1 MMTNYNK
8 SFKKSYIEREELSEI
23 PYDNNF
29 LQSIENGMGELP
41 LPVGTS
47 DDLMLIQDYDS
58 STVIDFTDAQQE
70 ALDEYE
76 QVYYRFM
83 DAGQALIE
91 SFGYNAIYG
100 D

>member
-1 MMTNYNK
+1 MTTYNN
-8 SFKKSYIEREELSEI
+8 SFKKSYIEEEELAEI
-23 PYDNNF
+23 PSDNYF
-29 LQSIENGMGELP
+29 LQRIENGMGELP
-41 LPVGTS
+41 IPDYEDRMSFYEKDGT
-47 DDLMLIQDYDS
+47 
-58 STVIDFTDAQQE
+58 VVDFTDAQQE

-83 DAGQALIE
+83 EAGQTLIE

>member
-1 MMTNYNK
+1 
-8 SFKKSYIEREELSEI
+8 
-23 PYDNNF
+23 
-29 LQSIENGMGELP
+29 MGELP
-41 LPVGTS
+41 IP
-47 DDLMLIQDYDS
+47 DYEDRMS
-58 STVIDFTDAQQE
+58 FYGKDGIVVDFTDTQQE

-100 D
+100 N